1 MPPQAD
7 SDFGYLEIDTTF
19 NEEPVTTCASKL
31 HVCAL
36 KFRDV
41 FWVERYKTVAVVKAR
56 ANEYT
61 DCHFGHVFRYEGMD
75 MS

>member
-41 FWVERYKTVAVVKAR
+41 F
-56 ANEYT
+56 
-61 DCHFGHVFRYEGMD
+61 
-75 MS
+75 